1 MTLEIMKNGAK
12 NWRVRF
18 TFNGKPGLLSLG
30 TIPKSPLQKPASN
43 AMKSSIKSKTA
54 STPARPRRKREAK
67 TTANNTFEAIAL
79 EWMERHPPGAET
91 TANKNRWLLGFA
103 FDALVNVRLN

>member
-30 TIPKSPLQKPASN
+30 TYPKVSIAEARIKRDEVFDQIKNGINPSTAEKKRSRKPRPPPTTPLKPSPWSGWSVILLEQKPPPTR
-43 AMKSSIKSKTA
+43 TA
-54 STPARPRRKREAK
+54 GCW
-67 TTANNTFEAIAL
+67 AL
-79 EWMERHPPGAET
+79 PSMLW
-91 TANKNRWLLGFA
+91 
-103 FDALVNVRLN
+103 